1 MLFLDQLFK
10 IYLNKTMSRQALNI
24 LESEIEILNMVETKC
39 QAKISCIEVPQILN
53 CHAGILSH
61 FYLVYYPLDI
71 FANRIAFYL
80 FKKSWD
86 TENNKFMNFIG
97 TCHKS
102 FIIDFMM
109 PCSYHKN
116 WKNINDGL
124 IPKEEIQIMQIEEHN
139 IKLEDYTNYISI
151 FKTPHHK
158 DFLAQNFWGE
168 TLSQNNIDWI
178 MTLEGIVK
186 KNYTGQYEEDDTP
199 EFFSFEQN
207 TLNQIYYPTVEESD
221 KLYEYTKDICTF
233 KCDYCNY
240 YFGKNQHEKNVWH
253 NSSYGDI
260 CISCYRKIRKDYS
273 IRLGKSRKN
282 ILLRARKKLFKL
294 ELEIT
299 KRILNQINIPELS
312 LEKKFLIH
320 KKVLAEIQRDKID
333 ATCGICLDVLD
344 KNIEAGKCGHC
355 FHSSC
360 LDQMVGQ
367 KCPLCRSSTEFFKLH
382 L

>member
-207 TLNQIYYPTVEESD
+207 TLNQI
-221 KLYEYTKDICTF
+221 
-233 KCDYCNY
+233 
-240 YFGKNQHEKNVWH
+240 
-253 NSSYGDI
+253 
-260 CISCYRKIRKDYS
+260 
-273 IRLGKSRKN
+273 
-282 ILLRARKKLFKL
+282 
-294 ELEIT
+294 
-299 KRILNQINIPELS
+299 
-312 LEKKFLIH
+312 
-320 KKVLAEIQRDKID
+320 
-333 ATCGICLDVLD
+333 
-344 KNIEAGKCGHC
+344 
-355 FHSSC
+355 
-360 LDQMVGQ
+360 
-367 KCPLCRSSTEFFKLH
+367 
-382 L
+382 